1 MRLLLTSFASLALF
15 AQVKHEDLLRSPN
28 ADWLTV
34 AGDFRGQ
41 RHSPL
46 TQITTANA
54 GSLVP
59 KWVHQIEKADG
70 LRTNPIVYQGVMY
83 VTANNELRALDA
95 ASGRLIWRWKDA
107 RAKKD
112 GVNRGAALL
121 GDRVFFI
128 TADCF
133 LTALDRRTGAVLWQK
148 QYASIDDGVFAT
160 MAPFTVKDK
169 VLVGVGGG
177 DTGMRGFVAAFS
189 AVTGEEL
196 WRRWTVP
203 QKGEPG
209 SETWGK
215 LVEFGGAATWLSG
228 TYDPDTNTLYWTTGN
243 PWPDF
248 NAQER
253 SGDNL
258 YSCSLLAL
266 DLDTGK
272 LKWHFQFTPHD
283 SHDWD
288 AQAWPVLVDL
298 PWKGR
303 PRKLVL
309 HANRNGF
316 FYVLDRVT
324 GEFLQ
329 ATKLVDQLDWA
340 TGIDAKGRPIEVPG
354 KGPTPAGNRVCP
366 GVRGA
371 TNWMSPSWNP
381 VTKLLYVVTLE
392 QCDIFTS
399 SSKEPEP
406 NKGFSGGG
414 AGPKPKDLGQFFVRA
429 FNPLTGQRVWEYPMT
444 GPGESWAGTVSTAGG
459 VVFFGDD
466 DGHLVGLDA
475 KTGANVWHFNLGEP
489 LTASPISYAVD
500 GQQRIAIASA
510 TSIFSFGL
518 FEPVKPVPVLSKASS
533 R

>member
-1 MRLLLTSFASLALF
+1 MKLLALLISTSALL
-15 AQVKHEDLLRSPN
+15 AQVKHEDLLKSPN

-46 TQITTANA
+46 KQITSANA
-54 GSLVP
+54 NQLVP
-59 KWVHQIEKADG
+59 KWVHHIEKANG
-70 LRTNPIVYQGVMY
+70 LRTNPVVYQGIMY
-83 VTANNELRALDA
+83 VTSNNEVRGIDA
-95 ASGRLIWRWKDA
+95 ASGRLLWQWKDS

-112 GVNRGAALL
+112 GANRGVALL

-133 LTALDRRTGAVLWQK
+133 LTALDRRSGAVLWQK

-160 MAPFTVKDK
+160 MAPFAVKDR

-177 DTGMRGFVAAFS
+177 DTGMRGFVAAYS
-189 AVTGEEL
+189 AATGEEL
-196 WRRWTVP
+196 WRFWTVP
-203 QKGEPG
+203 KKGEPG
-209 SETWGK
+209 ADSWGK
-215 LVEFGGAATWLSG
+215 LVQYGGAATWLSG
-228 TYDPDTNTLYWTTGN
+228 TYDPESNTLYWTTGN

-248 NAQER
+248 TGQER

-258 YSCSLLAL
+258 YSCSLVAL
-266 DLDTGK
+266 DLETGK
-272 LKWHFQFTPHD
+272 IKWHFQFTPHD
-283 SHDWD
+283 THDWD

-298 PWKGR
+298 PWKGQ

-316 FYVLDRVT
+316 FYVLDRTT

-340 TGIDAKGRPIEVPG
+340 SGIDAKGRPIELPG
-354 KGPTPAGNRVCP
+354 KAPTPAGNRVCP

-381 VTKLLYVVTLE
+381 DTKLLYVVTLE

-414 AGPKPKDLGQFFVRA
+414 AGPKPVDLGQFFLRA
-429 FNPLTGQRVWEYPMT
+429 FDPLTGKRVWEYPMT

-466 DGHLVGLDA
+466 DGHLVGVDA
-475 KTGANVWHFNLGEP
+475 KTGANVWHFNVGEG
-489 LTASPISYAVD
+489 LTASPISYAVN

-510 TSIFSFGL
+510 TAIFSFGL
-518 FEPVKPVPVLSKASS
+518 FEPVKAVPLPAK